1 MRLGGFPLLL
11 FSCALAASAGAQEF
25 SLPLDISVAPP
36 HRLEATGFRDVAFHF
51 DGDKLSTEAET
62 VDICIDTSLDDLRL
76 QIETLN
82 GAKAGHNQLR
92 EPETGTEITYTIEAR
107 FTGLYRPLVDG
118 SDEVFALD
126 FVPVGAPGCAP
137 SERAFTIRI
146 APLTTPA
153 DGAISLPEA
162 IAAHDLA
169 PGGRY
174 AFYDRITFTFSPAFD
189 VEAF

>member
-1 MRLGGFPLLL
+1 MRLGGFPPLLL
-11 FSCALAASAGAQEF
+11 SCALAASASAQEF

-51 DGDKLSTEAET
+51 DGNKLSTETET
-62 VDICIDTSLDDLRL
+62 VDICVDTSLDDLRL

-82 GAKAGHNQLR
+82 GAKAGYNHLR
-92 EPETGTEITYTIEAR
+92 EPESGAEIAYTIDAR

-137 SERAFTIRI
+137 SERAFSIRI

-153 DGAISLPEA
+153 DGAISLPEV
-162 IAAHDLA
+162 IAAYALV
-169 PGGRY
+169 PGGRHN
-174 AFYDRITFTFSPAFD
+174 FVDRITFTFSPAFKD
-189 VEAF
+189 ELY